1 VIYYEVG
8 VYWVPRWSL
17 SPRKRGRGVTK
28 DSLEMTIA
36 IVGGGIC
43 GLSLALNLHAR
54 GIAAQVYEA
63 APEVK
68 ELGVGITLLPH
79 AMRELSALGLGD
91 DLLRAGIENAESCFF
106 NRFGQLIYKEPRGKR
121 AGYQFPEVGIHR
133 GRLHLAL
140 YRAVRERLGDCVAT
154 NHLCVGVEQD
164 ESAARLLFTETTSG
178 RPLPPAEADI
188 VIACDGVN
196 SALRKQLVG
205 DSVVFT
211 GINTWRGVTRH
222 KPILTGRSYLRIGS
236 ILTGKIVIYPIA
248 DDIDGAG
255 NQLINWTTEF
265 KRDTPEMND
274 WNKPGDLA
282 DFISVYEGWR
292 FDWLDV
298 AALIRNSDFIFEYPM
313 VDKDP
318 LQRWTFGRVTLA
330 GDAAHPMYPRG
341 SNGAAQ
347 SVIDARALAECL
359 AKGGDPRDAL
369 RAYEAARREAT
380 GKVVRTNREHPPDFI
395 NIKVEELTGDKPF
408 DNLDDFITQD
418 ELRALSDNY
427 KRIAGFA
434 VSDVTRA

>member
-1 VIYYEVG
+1 MDSG
-8 VYWVPRWSL
+8 LAAP
-17 SPRKRGRGVTK
+17 SPFRQRLARRN
-28 DSLEMTIA
+28 DEINMTIA

-54 GIAAQVYEA
+54 GIACRVYEA
-63 APEVK
+63 APELK

-79 AMRELSALGLGD
+79 GMREFTALGLGEQ
-91 DLLRAGIENAESCFF
+91 LLSIGIENAESCFF
-106 NRFGQLIYKEPRGKR
+106 NRFGQLIYKEPRGKA
-121 AGYQFPEVGIHR
+121 AGYQYPEVGIHR

-140 YRAVRERLGDCVAT
+140 YRAVLERLGADSVLT
-154 NHLCVGVEQD
+154 NRLCVGVEQNEAGARVLFKD
-164 ESAARLLFTETTSG
+164 TTTGQTLRPVAASA
-178 RPLPPAEADI
+178 

-196 SALRKQLVG
+196 SAIRKQFVG
-205 DSVVFT
+205 DDVVFT

-248 DDIDGAG
+248 DDIDAEG

-265 KRDTPEMND
+265 KRDTTEMND

-282 DFISVYEGWR
+282 DFISVYEDWR

-318 LQRWTFGRVTLA
+318 LGRWTFGRVTLA

-341 SNGAAQ
+341 SNGSAQ
-347 SVIDARALAECL
+347 AVIDARALADCL
-359 AKGGDPRDAL
+359 AVGGDPRDAL
-369 RAYEAARREAT
+369 KAYEAARREAT

-408 DNLDDFITQD
+408 GNLDHYITQD
-418 ELRALSDNY
+418 ELRALSENY

-434 VSDVTRA
+434 VSDVRRT

>member
-1 VIYYEVG
+1 M
-8 VYWVPRWSL
+8 
-17 SPRKRGRGVTK
+17 TK
-28 DSLEMTIA
+28 PSIA

-43 GLSLALNLHAR
+43 GLSLALHLHAR
-54 GIAAQVYEA
+54 GMACRVYEA
-63 APEVK
+63 APELK

-91 DLLRAGIENAESCFF
+91 ELLSAGIENAESCFF
-106 NRFGQLIYKEPRGKR
+106 NRFGQLIYKEPRGKA
-121 AGYQFPEVGIHR
+121 AGYQYPEVGIHR
-133 GRLHLAL
+133 GRLHMVL
-140 YRAVRERLGDCVAT
+140 YRAVQERIGRDCVVT
-154 NHLCVGVEQD
+154 NHLCTRIEQD
-164 ESAARLLFTETTSG
+164 ETGARLSFKGTTSG
-178 RPLPPAEADI
+178 NALPSATADI

-211 GINTWRGVTRH
+211 GINAWRGVTRM

-248 DDIDGAG
+248 NYEDGT
-255 NQLINWTTEF
+255 QLINWTTELT
-265 KRDTPEMND
+265 RDTTDMND
-274 WNKPGDLA
+274 WNKPGDIA
-282 DFISVYEGWR
+282 DFISVYESWS

-298 AALIRNSDFIFEYPM
+298 PEMIRKSDVVLEYPM

-318 LQRWTFGRVTLA
+318 LPRWTFGRVTLA

-341 SNGAAQ
+341 SNGSAQ
-347 SVIDARALAECL
+347 SVIDARVLADSL

-369 RAYEAARREAT
+369 QAYEAARRDAT

-395 NIKVEELTGDKPF
+395 NIKVEELTGDRPF
-408 DNLDDFITQD
+408 ENLDDFITQD

-434 VSDVTRA
+434 VSDVKAG

>member
-1 VIYYEVG
+1 
-8 VYWVPRWSL
+8 
-17 SPRKRGRGVTK
+17 
-28 DSLEMTIA
+28 MTIA

-43 GLSLALNLHAR
+43 GLTLALNLHAR
-54 GIAAQVYEA
+54 GIACRVYEA
-63 APEVK
+63 APELK

-79 AMRELSALGLGD
+79 GMREFTALGLGD
-91 DLLRAGIENAESCFF
+91 ELLKSGIENAESCFF

-121 AGYQFPEVGIHR
+121 AGYQYPEVGIHR

-140 YRAVRERLGDCVAT
+140 YRAVLERLGPDSVVT
-154 NHLCVGVEQD
+154 NRLCSGVEQD
-164 ESAARLLFTETTSG
+164 ESGARVLLRETTSG
-178 RPLPPAEADI
+178 QTLPPVDAGA
-188 VIACDGVN
+188 VIAADGVN
-196 SALRKQLVG
+196 STIRKQLVG
-205 DSVVFT
+205 DAVVFT
-211 GINTWRGVTRH
+211 GINTWRGVTKH

-265 KRDTPEMND
+265 KRDTVEMND

-282 DFISVYEGWR
+282 DFISVYESWR

-298 AALIRNSDFIFEYPM
+298 ADLIARSDFIFEYPM

-318 LQRWTFGRVTLA
+318 LPRWTFGRVTLA

-341 SNGAAQ
+341 SNGSAQ
-347 SVIDARALAECL
+347 AVIDARVLAECL
-359 AKGGDPRDAL
+359 AAGGDPRDAL
-369 RAYEAARREAT
+369 QAYEAARREAT

-418 ELRALSDNY
+418 ELRALSDGY

-434 VSDVTRA
+434 VADVTKRA

>member
-1 VIYYEVG
+1 
-8 VYWVPRWSL
+8 
-17 SPRKRGRGVTK
+17 
-28 DSLEMTIA
+28 MQIA

-43 GLSLALNLHAR
+43 GLSLALNLRAR
-54 GIAAQVYEA
+54 GIACRVYEA

-91 DLLRAGIENAESCFF
+91 ELLRTGIENAESCFF
-106 NRFGQLIYKEPRGKR
+106 NRFGQLIYKEPRGKA
-121 AGYQFPEVGIHR
+121 AGYQHPEVGIHR
-133 GRLHLAL
+133 ARLHMAL
-140 YRAVRERLGDCVAT
+140 YRAVQKRAGKDCVVT
-154 NHLCVGVEQD
+154 NHLCTGVEQD
-164 ESAARLLFTETTSG
+164 ERGVRLLFKETTSG
-178 RPLPPAEADI
+178 EALPPIPADI

-196 SALRKQLVG
+196 SALRRELVG

-211 GINTWRGVTRH
+211 GINTWRGVTVH

-236 ILTGKIVIYPIA
+236 ILTGKIVIYPIVDNVDA
-248 DDIDGAG
+248 EG
-255 NQLINWTTEF
+255 NQLINWTTEI

-282 DFISVYEGWR
+282 DFLPVYESWR
-292 FDWLDV
+292 FPWLDV
-298 AALIRNSDFIFEYPM
+298 AELIAKSETIFEYPM

-318 LQRWTFGRVTLA
+318 LPRWTFGRVTLA

-347 SVIDARALAECL
+347 SVIDARTLADCL

-369 RAYEAARREAT
+369 NAYEAARREAT
-380 GKVVRTNREHPPDFI
+380 AKVVRTNREHPPDFI
-395 NIKVEELTGDKPF
+395 NIRVEELTGDKPF

-434 VSDVTRA
+434 VSDMKGA

>member
-1 VIYYEVG
+1 
-8 VYWVPRWSL
+8 
-17 SPRKRGRGVTK
+17 
-28 DSLEMTIA
+28 MTIA

-43 GLSLALNLHAR
+43 GLTFALNLHAR
-54 GIAAQVYEA
+54 GIACRVYEA
-63 APEVK
+63 APQVR

-79 AMRELSALGLGD
+79 GMREFTALGLGD
-91 DLLRAGIENAESCFF
+91 ELLKAGIENAESCFF

-121 AGYQFPEVGIHR
+121 AGYQYPEVGIHR

-140 YRAVRERLGDCVAT
+140 YRAVLERLGPDSVVT
-154 NHLCVGVEQD
+154 NRLCVGVEQD
-164 ESAARLLFTETTSG
+164 ESGARVLFRETTSG
-178 RPLPPAEADI
+178 QTLPPVAARA
-188 VIACDGVN
+188 VIAADGVN
-196 SALRKQLVG
+196 STIRKQLVG
-205 DSVVFT
+205 DAVVFT

-222 KPILTGRSYLRIGS
+222 QPILTGRSYLRIGS

-248 DDIDGAG
+248 DDIDADG

-265 KRDTPEMND
+265 KRDTTEMND

-282 DFISVYEGWR
+282 DII
-292 FDWLDV
+292 
-298 AALIRNSDFIFEYPM
+298 AKSDFIFEYPM

-318 LQRWTFGRVTLA
+318 LPRWTFGRVTLA

-341 SNGAAQ
+341 SNGSAQ
-347 SVIDARALAECL
+347 AVIDARTLADCL
-359 AKGGDPRDAL
+359 AVVGDPRDAL
-369 RAYEAARREAT
+369 AAYEAARREAT

-418 ELRALSDNY
+418 ELRALSDGY

-434 VSDVTRA
+434 VADVAKRA

>member
-1 VIYYEVG
+1 
-8 VYWVPRWSL
+8 
-17 SPRKRGRGVTK
+17 
-28 DSLEMTIA
+28 MTIA

-54 GIAAQVYEA
+54 GIACHVYEA
-63 APEVK
+63 APELK

-79 AMRELSALGLGD
+79 AMREFTALGLGD
-91 DLLRAGIENAESCFF
+91 QLLRAGIENSESCFF
-106 NRFGQLIYKEPRGKR
+106 NRFGQLIYKEPRGKH
-121 AGYQFPEVGIHR
+121 AGYQYPEVGIHR
-133 GRLHLAL
+133 GTLHLAL
-140 YRAVRERLGDCVAT
+140 YRAVQERLGPDSVVT
-154 NHLCVGVEQD
+154 DHLCVGVEQD
-164 ESAARLLFTETTSG
+164 EDSARLLFKETSTG
-178 RPLPPAEADI
+178 RALPPVDAGI

-248 DDIDGAG
+248 DDVDGEG

-265 KRDTPEMND
+265 KRDTVEMND
-274 WNKPGDLA
+274 WNKPGNVA

-292 FDWLDV
+292 FDWLGV
-298 AALIRNSDFIFEYPM
+298 AELIRKSDFIFEYPM

-318 LQRWTFGRVTLA
+318 LDRWTFGRVTLA

-341 SNGAAQ
+341 SNGSAQ
-347 SVIDARALAECL
+347 AVIDARTLSECL
-359 AKGGDPRDAL
+359 AANAEPRDAL
-369 RAYEAARREAT
+369 QAYEAARREVT

-418 ELRALSDNY
+418 ELRALSENY
-427 KRIAGFA
+427 KRVAGFA
-434 VSDVTRA
+434 VSDVARTR

>member
-1 VIYYEVG
+1 
-8 VYWVPRWSL
+8 
-17 SPRKRGRGVTK
+17 
-28 DSLEMTIA
+28 MTIA

-43 GLSLALNLHAR
+43 GLTLALNLHAR
-54 GIAAQVYEA
+54 GIACHVYEA
-63 APEVK
+63 APELK

-79 AMRELSALGLGD
+79 GMREFTALGLGD
-91 DLLRAGIENAESCFF
+91 ELLKAGIENAESCFF
-106 NRFGQLIYKEPRGKR
+106 NRFGQLIYKEPRGKK
-121 AGYQFPEVGIHR
+121 AGYRYPEVGIHR

-140 YRAVRERLGDCVAT
+140 YRAVLERLGADSVVT
-154 NHLCVGVEQD
+154 NRLCVGVEQD
-164 ESAARLLFTETTSG
+164 EGGARVLLRETTSG
-178 RPLPPAEADI
+178 QTLPPVAAST
-188 VIACDGVN
+188 VIAADGVN
-196 SALRKQLVG
+196 SAIRRQLVG
-205 DSVVFT
+205 DAVVFT

-248 DDIDGAG
+248 DDIDGQG

-265 KRDTPEMND
+265 KRDTVEMND

-282 DFISVYEGWR
+282 DFISVYESWR

-298 AALIRNSDFIFEYPM
+298 AELIRKSDSIFEYPM

-318 LQRWTFGRVTLA
+318 LPRWTFGRVTLA

-341 SNGAAQ
+341 SNGSAQ
-347 SVIDARALAECL
+347 AVIDARALAECL
-359 AKGGDPRDAL
+359 SVGGDPRDAL
-369 RAYEAARREAT
+369 QAYEAARREAT

-418 ELRALSDNY
+418 ELRALSENY

-434 VSDVTRA
+434 VADVAKHA

>member
-1 VIYYEVG
+1 
-8 VYWVPRWSL
+8 
-17 SPRKRGRGVTK
+17 
-28 DSLEMTIA
+28 MTIA

-54 GIAAQVYEA
+54 GIGCRVYEA

-106 NRFGQLIYKEPRGKR
+106 NRFGQLIYREPRGKR

-140 YRAVRERLGDCVAT
+140 YRAVRERLGADCVAT
-154 NHLCVGVEQD
+154 NYLCVGVEQD
-164 ESAARLLFTETTSG
+164 EAGVRLLFKETTSG
-178 RPLPPAEADI
+178 RDLPPAAADI
-188 VIACDGVN
+188 VVACDGVN

-205 DSVVFT
+205 DGVVFT

-222 KPILTGRSYLRIGS
+222 KPILTGRSYLRVGS

-248 DDIDGAG
+248 DDVDGAG

-282 DFISVYEGWR
+282 DFISVYESWR

-347 SVIDARALAECL
+347 GVIDARTLAECL

-369 RAYEAARREAT
+369 CAYEAARREAT
-380 GKVVRTNREHPPDFI
+380 AKVVRTNREHPPDFI

-434 VSDVTRA
+434 VSDVTKGA

>member
-1 VIYYEVG
+1 
-8 VYWVPRWSL
+8 
-17 SPRKRGRGVTK
+17 
-28 DSLEMTIA
+28 MTIA

-54 GIAAQVYEA
+54 GIACRVYEA
-63 APEVK
+63 APELK
-68 ELGVGITLLPH
+68 EFGVGITLLPH

-91 DLLRAGIENAESCFF
+91 ELLAAGIENAESCFF
-106 NRFGQLIYKEPRGKR
+106 NRFGQLIYKEPRGKA
-121 AGYQFPEVGIHR
+121 AGYQYPEVGIHR

-140 YRAVRERLGDCVAT
+140 YRAVQERIGTDCVVT
-154 NHLCVGVEQD
+154 NHLCTGVEQN
-164 ESAARLLFTETTSG
+164 ESSARLMFKETTSG
-178 RPLPPAEADI
+178 QPLPPVSADI

-196 SALRKQLVG
+196 SALRKQLVA
-205 DSVVFT
+205 DSVVFI
-211 GINTWRGVTRH
+211 GINAWRGVTRM

-248 DDIDGAG
+248 NYEDGT
-255 NQLINWTTEF
+255 QLINWTTELT
-265 KRDTPEMND
+265 RDTSDMND
-274 WNKPGDLA
+274 WNKPGDSA
-282 DFISVYEGWR
+282 DFISVYESWR

-298 AALIRNSDFIFEYPM
+298 PEMIRKSEIVLEYPM

-318 LQRWTFGRVTLA
+318 LPCWTFGRVTLA

-341 SNGAAQ
+341 SNGSAQ
-347 SVIDARALAECL
+347 SVIDARVLADCLAE
-359 AKGGDPRDAL
+359 GGDPRDAL
-369 RAYEAARREAT
+369 KAYEAARREAT

-434 VSDVTRA
+434 VSDVKGA